1 MPQIMHN
8 NECFEYEVI
17 KKKKKNIGI
26 TVTPEGEVKVTAPL
40 YVEEGYIH
48 DIVYKK
54 ADWIISKLKLFRE
67 RSKVIRDK
75 EYGDGENISY
85 LGQEYRLKVI
95 EVAVEQGR
103 IKFLQDRFEAW
114 VNPDWDE
121 NKRFSII
128 RSVLTEWYR
137 HEAFKIFKERTRYY
151 ADILK
156 LYPNDIKIKEQ
167 KSIWG
172 SCSSRNN
179 INYNWKLIM
188 APLPVLDY
196 IVVHELCHLKH
207 RDHSK
212 NFWNLVGLITPDY
225 KEKRQWLRENGGRL
239 KV

>member
-1 MPQIMHN
+1 MQQISYN
-8 NECFEYEVI
+8 NECFEYEII

-40 YVEEGYIH
+40 YVEEDYIH

-67 RSKVIRDK
+67 RSKDIRDK
-75 EYGDGENISY
+75 EYVSGDNIFY
-85 LGQEYRLKVI
+85 LGQDYRLRVI
-95 EVAVEQGR
+95 EAFGEQGR

-114 VNPDWDE
+114 VNPNWDE
-121 NKRFSII
+121 SKRY
-128 RSVLTEWYR
+128 SVIKSALTEWYR

-172 SCSSRNN
+172 SCSSKNN

-188 APLPVLDY
+188 SPLSVLDY

-212 NFWNLVGLITPDY
+212 NFWGLVEQIMPDY
-225 KEKRQWLRENGGRL
+225 REKKQWLKENGSRL
-239 KV
+239 SI